1 MRDMM
6 YNCSARSDIWR
17 SSLGGWQENSTV
29 SLLHAACHCH
39 SPACM
44 HQELWNLD
52 TGELLCR
59 QTPQY
64 GRGVQP

>member
-1 MRDMM
+1 
-6 YNCSARSDIWR
+6 
-17 SSLGGWQENSTV
+17 
-29 SLLHAACHCH
+29 
-39 SPACM
+39 M